1 MRQNVR
7 MANAKDEHV
16 FTDETSAE
24 VRGRLDLLLSVA
36 RMYYLENRS
45 QDEIATSIGYSRPTV
60 SRMLAEARDR
70 RMVTITVSHPL
81 EQVLDLERRLT
92 RRFGLDLALVAGQSS
107 GTPVVNVGRVAAQ
120 ALVDHGNPR
129 TLVALSNGTSLAAVV
144 DAVPQQRWPFSC
156 VTQMIGSLGVP
167 DRELVDSPDLCRRL
181 AAKLGGTYRPM
192 PVPIVLTSAAVARS
206 VRHEEIVVSTF
217 ELAAR
222 ADVALVGVGAVGP
235 DGTSGAILRHYLTD
249 SIRAEVRKGR
259 AVAHICG
266 HHFDAAGRHV
276 RTSLCDRM
284 ICMAPERLADIK
296 LSLAVA
302 WGHEKVPALHAVLKA
317 DLVSGLATD
326 EATARELLAYEP

>member
-1 MRQNVR
+1 MF
-7 MANAKDEHV
+7 DEGV
-16 FTDETSAE
+16 SAAARE
-24 VRGRLDLLLSVA
+24 RLDLLLKVA
-36 RMYYLENRS
+36 GMYYLEHAS
-45 QDEIATSIGYSRPTV
+45 QDDIAKEIGYSRPTV
-60 SRMLAEARDR
+60 SRLLAEARDR
-70 RMVTITVSHPL
+70 RMVTVTVSHPL

-92 RRFGLDLALVAGQSS
+92 RRFGLALAVVAGQAA
-107 GTPVVNVGRVAAQ
+107 GAPPLNVGRAAAQ
-120 ALVDHGNPR
+120 SVVDHGNPR
-129 TLVALSNGTSLAAVV
+129 TLLALSNGTSLAAVV
-144 DAVPQQRWPFSC
+144 AAMPQQRWPYSC
-156 VTQMIGSLGVP
+156 VTQMIGSLGAP

-206 VRHEEIVVSTF
+206 VRQEEIVVSTF

-222 ADVALVGVGAVGP
+222 ADIALVGVGAVGP
-235 DGTSGAILRHYLTD
+235 DGTSGAILRHYITD
-249 SIRAEVRKGR
+249 SVRAEVRKGR

-284 ICMAPERLADIK
+284 ICMAPERLADTK
-296 LSLAVA
+296 FSLAVA
-302 WGHEKVPALHAVLKA
+302 WGHEKVAALHAVLKA

>member
-1 MRQNVR
+1 MRQNVAVDALENEQ
-7 MANAKDEHV
+7 MFAAGDGA
-16 FTDETSAE
+16 SARE
-24 VRGRLDLLLSVA
+24 RLDLLLTVA
-36 RMYYLENRS
+36 RMYYLDNKG
-45 QDEIATSIGYSRPTV
+45 QDEISKTIGYSRPTV
-60 SRMLAEARDR
+60 SRLLAEARER

-92 RRFGLDLALVAGQSS
+92 RRFGLDLAVVAGQTS
-107 GTPVVNVGRVAAQ
+107 GLPGVNVGRVGAQ
-120 ALVDHGNPR
+120 ALVDHGNAR
-129 TLVALSNGTSLAAVV
+129 TLVALSNGTSVAAVV
-144 DAVPQQRWPFSC
+144 DAMPQQRWKYSC

-181 AAKLGGTYRPM
+181 AAKMGGTYRPM

-235 DGTSGAILRHYLTD
+235 DGTSGAILRNYITD
-249 SIRAEVRKGR
+249 EVRAEVRKGR

-284 ICMAPERLADIK
+284 ICMAPERLTDIK

-302 WGHEKVPALHAVLKA
+302 WGHEKVAALHAVLKA